1 MKKNLTPAGLCDN
14 TGTGRNSSP
23 LFSRAPLRSED
34 DEKETSEEYNARV
47 RAAYEAK
54 MQAYDDSTASYQN
67 QIEIDRLLGEAIAI
81 EESEPDIF
89 INPRMD
95 EVYRKRKLAEVLH
108 MQNVD
113 RGVAPVDRPDA
124 TSSFYLPGYDAVR
137 NSDDSGYTATGSTH
151 PEDLRPTKPREPIEM
166 IDRIETKNIEMLPTT
181 TKIPDI
187 IEPSKRKYI
196 TSRDGKWKYN
206 LETGEKTRVKTEK
219 VKKYK
224 KPGKRSVRNLV
235 TGGTNRVQ

>member
-1 MKKNLTPAGLCDN
+1 MRRKPFK
-14 TGTGRNSSP
+14 
-23 LFSRAPLRSED
+23 LRSGNTVPFKRVGEQ
-34 DEKETSEEYNARV
+34 KETVEQYNARI
-47 RAAYEAK
+47 RAEHEAK
-54 MQAYDDSTASYQN
+54 LQAYDDSTASYNN
-67 QIEIDRLLGEAIAI
+67 QIKIDKLLGEAIAI

-95 EVYRKRKLAEVLH
+95 EVYRKRKLAKVLH
-108 MQNVD
+108 FQNVD

-181 TKIPDI
+181 ETPDV

-196 TSRDGKWKYN
+196 TSKDGKWKYN
-206 LETGEKTRVKTEK
+206 LETGEKTRVKIQK
-219 VKKYK
+219 VKKFR